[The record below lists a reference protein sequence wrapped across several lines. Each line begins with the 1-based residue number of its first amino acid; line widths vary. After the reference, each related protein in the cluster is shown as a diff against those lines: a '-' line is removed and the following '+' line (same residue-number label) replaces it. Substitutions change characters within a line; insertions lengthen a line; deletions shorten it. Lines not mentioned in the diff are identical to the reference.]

1 MPIVLMMQKYL
12 LEKCNKWG
20 VIACAIKKGAVIIK
34 CIRIKLFVN
43 FVCFSD
49 FKQREQKEI

>member
-49 FKQREQKEI
+49 FKQREQKEV